1 MSVVKYV
8 RELERADRTE
18 TGKGVLPSRK
28 RRKPTEKAFFFVVVS
43 QEVLWLIQQ
52 LEKHFSKF

>member
-1 MSVVKYV
+1 MLGSWNEQT
-8 RELERADRTE
+8 ELR

-28 RRKPTEKAFFFVVVS
+28 RRKPTEKAFFLVS